1 MLLIL
6 GLLTI
11 IFFRRS
17 CKFKENPNME
27 KQQGREN
34 IKGSR
39 EKSSKNGRVSQDAS
53 SPLRDG
59 TKGGSRS
66 LTMGY
71 SGSTSSSR
79 KEAWV
84 TMGYNGSTSSSR
96 KEATPVQRSATSN
109 QSATGDG
116 ASSSSQQNGE
126 RLADSKVEMEIDMI
140 LRDGRVATT
149 KYKVNSLTCMRSV
162 MLKVENSSLCKLL
175 VQVFFCAIPMKTYYQ
190 VAAKMGKDINEVRC
204 FKAYT

>member
-1 MLLIL
+1 MLSIL

-39 EKSSKNGRVSQDAS
+39 EKSSKNGRVLQDAS

-71 SGSTSSSR
+71 NGSTSSSR

-116 ASSSSQQNGE
+116 ASSSSRQNGE
-126 RLADSKVEMEIDMI
+126 RLDDSKVEMEIDMI

>member
-1 MLLIL
+1 MLSIL

-17 CKFKENPNME
+17 CKFKVNTNME

-39 EKSSKNGRVSQDAS
+39 EKSSKNGRVLQDAS

-175 VQVFFCAIPMKTYYQ
+175 VQVFFCAIPMKTYCQ
-190 VAAKMGKDINEVRC
+190 VAAKMGKDINEVRFC
-204 FKAYT
+204 KAYT

>member
-1 MLLIL
+1 MLSIL

-190 VAAKMGKDINEVRC
+190 VAAKMGKDINEVRS

>member
-1 MLLIL
+1 
-6 GLLTI
+6 
-11 IFFRRS
+11 
-17 CKFKENPNME
+17 ME

-39 EKSSKNGRVSQDAS
+39 EKSSKNGRVLQDAS

-96 KEATPVQRSATSN
+96 KEAWVTMGYNGSTSSSRKEATPVQRSATSN

-116 ASSSSQQNGE
+116 ASSSSRQNGE
-126 RLADSKVEMEIDMI
+126 RLDHSKVEMEIDMI

-175 VQVFFCAIPMKTYYQ
+175 VQVFICAIPMKTYCQ
-190 VAAKMGKDINEVRC
+190 VAAKMGKDINEVRFC
-204 FKAYT
+204 KAYT

>member
-1 MLLIL
+1 MLSIL

-34 IKGSR
+34 IKGSM

-79 KEAWV
+79 KEA
-84 TMGYNGSTSSSR
+84 
-96 KEATPVQRSATSN
+96 TPVQRSATSN

-116 ASSSSQQNGE
+116 ASSSIQQNGE

>member
-1 MLLIL
+1 MLSIL

-34 IKGSR
+34 MKGSR
-39 EKSSKNGRVSQDAS
+39 EKSSKNGRVLQDAS

-59 TKGGSRS
+59 TKGSSRS

-71 SGSTSSSR
+71 KGSASSSR

-116 ASSSSQQNGE
+116 ASSSSRQNGE
-126 RLADSKVEMEIDMI
+126 RLDHSKVEMEIDMI

>member
-39 EKSSKNGRVSQDAS
+39 EKSSKNGRVLQDAS

>member
-1 MLLIL
+1 MWSIL

-17 CKFKENPNME
+17 CKFKVNTNME

-190 VAAKMGKDINEVRC
+190 VAAKMGKDINEVRS

>member
-1 MLLIL
+1 
-6 GLLTI
+6 
-11 IFFRRS
+11 
-17 CKFKENPNME
+17 ME

-116 ASSSSQQNGE
+116 ASSSSRQNGE
-126 RLADSKVEMEIDMI
+126 RLDHSKVEMEIDMI

-190 VAAKMGKDINEVRC
+190 VAAKMGKDINEVRS

>member
-1 MLLIL
+1 MLSIL

-59 TKGGSRS
+59 TKGSSRS
-66 LTMGY
+66 LSMGNN
-71 SGSTSSSR
+71 GSTSSSR

-116 ASSSSQQNGE
+116 ASSSSRQNGE
-126 RLADSKVEMEIDMI
+126 RLDHSKVEMEIDMI

-190 VAAKMGKDINEVRC
+190 VAAKMGKDINEVRFC
-204 FKAYT
+204 KAYT

>member
-34 IKGSR
+34 IKGSM

-175 VQVFFCAIPMKTYYQ
+175 VQVFFCAIPMKTYHQ
-190 VAAKMGKDINEVRC
+190 VAAKMGKDINEVRS

>member
-1 MLLIL
+1 MLSIL

-34 IKGSR
+34 KGSR
-39 EKSSKNGRVSQDAS
+39 EKISKNGRVLQDAS